1 MKETVVDTPQM
12 GMSQVTAEPERQELF
27 DASIRTDC
35 TLVLGK
41 QDGKLYEE
49 GAGKHSV
56 TPSIEC
62 TPQID
67 RIG

>member
-1 MKETVVDTPQM
+1 M

-56 TPSIEC
+56 APSIEC
-62 TPQID
+62 TP
-67 RIG
+67 